1 MGQGGISWPNSM
13 IILAAGRMLMLPCVP
28 MAGCPCSQGIN
39 TTEQELRAASRRGYS
54 HQHTHL
60 GKTMTRPENVREAS
74 IAARDTTMSI
84 SQGACRGGAG
94 RLSDILVMAEALE
107 SAGEAQGSE
116 S

>member
-1 MGQGGISWPNSM
+1 
-13 IILAAGRMLMLPCVP
+13 MLPCVP

-60 GKTMTRPENVREAS
+60 GKTMTRPENVREANT
-74 IAARDTTMSI
+74 ATRETTMSLN
-84 SQGACRGGAG
+84 QGTCRGGTG
-94 RLSDILVMAEALE
+94 RLRDILVMAEALE
-107 SAGEAQGSE
+107 SAGETQGSE